1 MIFQLPTAELPYRW
15 CKCYLFEVTLFV
27 LLAAFRWYEQYV
39 AWIFILPEKKECQF
53 FSFLSKE
60 AGQLSLFTSINPKF
74 SFETERIRNKSTSQ
88 KKTQAK
94 EPSMLIV
101 KTSLPI
107 LLMPIPIGRWLLE
120 PLLSTSIT
128 CPCAIHTYS
137 NGDAGYPAPL
147 KSTQEPILEGY
158 PA

>member
-15 CKCYLFEVTLFV
+15 CKCYLFEVTLSV

-39 AWIFILPEKKECQF
+39 AWIFILPEKKEGQF
-53 FSFLSKE
+53 FSFLPKE
-60 AGQLSLFTSINPKF
+60 AGQLSLFTPIWPRY
-74 SFETERIRNKSTSQ
+74 SFEAERIRNKSASQ

-101 KTSLPI
+101 KTSLSFLP
-107 LLMPIPIGRWLLE
+107 MPIPIGRWLLE

-128 CPCAIHTYS
+128 CPCAIHAYS
-137 NGDAGYPAPL
+137 NGDAESPAFL
-147 KSTQEPILEGY
+147 KSTQEPILEVY
-158 PA
+158 PP